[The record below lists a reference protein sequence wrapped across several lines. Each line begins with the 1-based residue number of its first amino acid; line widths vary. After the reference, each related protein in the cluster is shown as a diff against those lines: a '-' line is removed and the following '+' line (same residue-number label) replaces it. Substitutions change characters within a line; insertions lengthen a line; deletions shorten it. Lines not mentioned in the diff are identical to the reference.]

1 MNPRQENPRP
11 EPTAPQSVTRVALAA
26 SIGAMIEWYDFF
38 IYGTAAA
45 LVFNKL
51 FFTNLPPA
59 IGTLVAFA
67 TFAVGYLARPVGA
80 IIFGHMGD
88 RIGRKT
94 MLVLTMVIMGV
105 ATFII
110 GLLPT
115 YSQVGLW
122 APVLLILMRVLQG
135 IGVGGEYGGAVLMA
149 VEYAPRGRRGYYGS
163 WPQVGV
169 PAGLLLASGMFSVL
183 SLLPNEAFLSW
194 GWRIAFLSTIVLAII
209 GVYIRL
215 QVLETPAFTKVKE
228 AQEESKVPFFDLLRT
243 HRKQVLQG
251 MGMRWIEGL
260 TFNAY
265 AVLAVAYATQYIH
278 VPKTVVLNGIVIGAA
293 FGVVLVPF
301 YGHLSDK
308 FGRKAVYGTG
318 VAAMALFTFPSFAM
332 IRTGSTPLIWL
343 SIVLGLGIIY
353 SAIYAPLAAFWAEL
367 FDTRVRYTGVG
378 TVYQFSGI
386 FASGLTPLI
395 GVALLEYTGGQPWA
409 FAAYMVAVALFSL
422 IVMFFVPETHLK
434 DINPVTSLDLEPVDP
449 TMLIGNRFASRSTQP
464 AGG

>member
-1 MNPRQENPRP
+1 MSSRLENPRP
-11 EPTAPQSVTRVALAA
+11 EQAAAQSVTRVAMAA

-67 TFAVGYLARPVGA
+67 TFAVGYLARPFGA
-80 IIFGHMGD
+80 VLFGHMGD

-122 APVLLILMRVLQG
+122 APVLLILMRVFQG

-228 AQEESKVPFFDLLRT
+228 AQAESKIPFFDLLRT

-265 AVLAVAYATQYIH
+265 AVLAVAYATQYVH

-318 VAAMALFTFPSFAM
+318 VVAMALFTFPSFAM

-386 FASGLTPLI
+386 YASGLTPLI

-434 DINPVTSLDLEPVDP
+434 DINPVTSLDTTSADAAGVA
-449 TMLIGNRFASRSTQP
+449 RSASRSAQA

>member
-1 MNPRQENPRP
+1 MNSRP
-11 EPTAPQSVTRVALAA
+11 EDSSAEQAAAQSVTRVAAAA

-51 FFTNLPPA
+51 FFTDLPPA

-67 TFAVGYLARPVGA
+67 TFAVGYLARPFGA
-80 IIFGHMGD
+80 LLFGHMGD

-94 MLVLTMVIMGV
+94 MLILTMLIMGV

-115 YSQVGLW
+115 YSQAGLW
-122 APVLLILMRVLQG
+122 APVLLILMRVFQG

-149 VEYAPRGRRGYYGS
+149 VEYAPHGRRGYYGS
-163 WPQVGV
+163 WPQIGV

-194 GWRIAFLSTIVLAII
+194 GWRVAFLSTIVLAAI
-209 GVYIRL
+209 GLYIRL
-215 QVLETPAFTKVKE
+215 QVLETPAFTKVKQAQAE
-228 AQEESKVPFFDLLRT
+228 AKIPFFDLMRT

-265 AVLAVAYATQYIH
+265 AVLAVAYATQYVH
-278 VPKTVVLNGIVIGAA
+278 VARTVVLNGIVIGAA
-293 FGVVLVPF
+293 FGVFLVPL
-301 YGHLSDK
+301 YGHLSDR

-318 VAAMALFTFPSFAM
+318 VVAIALFTFPSFAM

-353 SAIYAPLAAFWAEL
+353 SAIYAPLAAFWSEL

-378 TVYQFSGI
+378 SVYQFSGI
-386 FASGLTPLI
+386 YASGLTPLI

-409 FAAYMVAVALFSL
+409 FATYMVAVALFSL
-422 IVMFFVPETHLK
+422 IVMLFVPETHRK
-434 DINPVTSLDLEPVDP
+434 DISPVTSVDAQHGDGGS
-449 TMLIGNRFASRSTQP
+449 TAGRSASRSAQA